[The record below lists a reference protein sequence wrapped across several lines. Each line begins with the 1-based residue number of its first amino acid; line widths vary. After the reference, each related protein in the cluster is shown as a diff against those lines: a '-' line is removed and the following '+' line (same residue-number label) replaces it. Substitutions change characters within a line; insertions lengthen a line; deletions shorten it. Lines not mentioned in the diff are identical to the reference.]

1 MHLNFL
7 LCAHI
12 SFKIKF
18 KLLSSKKIFY
28 GRVNRDHLFLAFHLF
43 CPVSSNSIEIIIP
56 FPQKVNYKNLGI
68 TTNFL
73 QLKKKAL

>member
-1 MHLNFL
+1 MHLYFL

-68 TTNFL
+68 ATNFL
-73 QLKKKAL
+73 QLKKKAF